1 MIEERIRRFIE
12 TELSAGAVDEP
23 LSDDF
28 TLLDHGVLDSLGL
41 FQLVSHIEDEFGVEV
56 ADEELV
62 PSNFNTIV
70 DIARLVRTKRS
81 PEAAP

>member
-1 MIEERIRRFIE
+1 MIEERIRRFLE
-12 TELSAGAVDEP
+12 TELSADAVDEP
-23 LSDDF
+23 LADDF

-41 FQLVSHIEDEFGVEV
+41 FQLVSHIEDEFGVEI